1 MGSMSE
7 FSSESDPYHDSD
19 NSDIDPDYEV
29 EEDITKKTKFKALFN
44 NNVAISE
51 DHSVQGNFINY

>member
-1 MGSMSE
+1 MGSLSE

-29 EEDITKKTKFKALFN
+29 ENDIKKKTKFRALFTN
-44 NNVAISE
+44 SIE
-51 DHSVQGNFINY
+51 DLNVQGNLINY